1 MSVRERRR
9 PSCWSMSAA
18 FVSAGLA
25 TSSAAAQMPI
35 PCGDYREIVR
45 QLAEKHGERA
55 AGRGLSASG
64 NLVELLRAEDG
75 GWTLL
80 MVLPNGR
87 ACLMSMGEAWQP
99 IEAPRPG
106 DEI

>member
-1 MSVRERRR
+1 MSERERRR
-9 PSCWSMSAA
+9 QLRRRVSAA
-18 FVSAGLA
+18 FVGAWLA
-25 TSSAAAQMPI
+25 VSPATAQPI

-64 NLVELLRAEDG
+64 NVVELLRSEDG

-99 IEAPRPG
+99 VEAARPG

>member
-1 MSVRERRR
+1 MSIVVTLRLR
-9 PSCWSMSAA
+9 PAALPFFLGLCLVGEASAQ
-18 FVSAGLA
+18 
-25 TSSAAAQMPI
+25 TPI

-64 NLVELLRAEDG
+64 NVVELLRAEDG

-87 ACLMSMGEAWQP
+87 ACLMSMGEAWQAV
-99 IEAPRPG
+99 ETAAPG
-106 DEI
+106 GEI